1 MEHGAVD
8 VDDAGVVDGAR
19 ADGRREEDQD
29 GSGGDGGQ
37 HAFHAV
43 VQRTQVA
50 EVDDPDIDKLK

>member
-1 MEHGAVD
+1 MENGAVD

-37 HAFHAV
+37 HALHAV
-43 VQRTQVA
+43 VQRAKVA
-50 EVDDPDIDKLK
+50 EVDDPDIN